1 MLHAT
6 SVPELFCQNTRN
18 IDRMWWWTDLGGGDA
33 ASMWGPGGVRGGVLQ
48 TSTAKLDLK
57 EPYYRMSQSPA
68 YAWTQQD
75 QASQYREE
83 TIAQQQVS
91 SLIQLFRSWSFC
103 FSHCPSWSCWFIQ
116 FSWSHGIQ
124 DLESW
129 VVISYALLWWQGNHQ
144 KSRVWWWL
152 FQVGIA
158 SSQDVL
164 NGMTEAI

>member
-1 MLHAT
+1 MVDFSRTCYVQCCLSILAVAELSKVQTTKTTGTVLSCRTVGCFCSMAQRWLSTAPGAPTTHWYQLRCVLSQPLYVLAGQPITGRLHLVAHSSQSYT
-6 SVPELFCQNTRN
+6 IHLTMS
-18 IDRMWWWTDLGGGDA
+18 

-91 SLIQLFRSWSFC
+91 SLIQLFRS
-103 FSHCPSWSCWFIQ
+103 
-116 FSWSHGIQ
+116 
-124 DLESW
+124 
-129 VVISYALLWWQGNHQ
+129 
-144 KSRVWWWL
+144 
-152 FQVGIA
+152 
-158 SSQDVL
+158 
-164 NGMTEAI
+164 